1 MWISEQYQ
9 KPLYVT
15 SDVIGDG
22 KTVISFR
29 GTGTSMTTGETE
41 EIHRDCVLDFEMHAE
56 VLRSEEEPDLTVSDW
71 NPEEEGQQNQA
82 ETIYDPEA
90 GVTVTLRDISNIG
103 ASIVIRREDEDAG
116 TEVTYGD
123 AYILQ
128 RRIEGEWQDAETIID
143 DYGFTM
149 IGIRWAAGRKSQTFT
164 NGTGFT
170 EYWSRESTGWCTMSS
185 GKQRA
190 RGVLRNTGSTSV
202 FNFKGIRFLT

>member
-1 MWISEQYQ
+1 M
-9 KPLYVT
+9 
-15 SDVIGDG
+15 
-22 KTVISFR
+22 
-29 GTGTSMTTGETE
+29 
-41 EIHRDCVLDFEMHAE
+41 
-56 VLRSEEEPDLTVSDW
+56 
-71 NPEEEGQQNQA
+71 
-82 ETIYDPEA
+82 
-90 GVTVTLRDISNIG
+90 TVTLRDISNIG

-143 DYGFTM
+143 DYGFT
-149 IGIRWAAGRKSQTFT
+149 KSQTFT